1 MAIMPGKTAAGMLLI
16 TDSDVPETACH
27 YGYIYTL
34 IPQENANSQY
44 VATGGKQYVLM
55 PPQDYWNGAVSAAD

>member
-1 MAIMPGKTAAGMLLI
+1 MNRGGSGKAAVPSERVTSVSDGRYLVI
-16 TDSDVPETACH
+16 TGEAP
-27 YGYIYTL
+27 
-34 IPQENANSQY
+34 PQENANSQY